1 MPDIPDLTAYIMTG
15 TKYLLP
21 ILALWILLR
30 CIRSM
35 LREKYE
41 PETWAWLLDEDG
53 AALPVSHW
61 ESIIGRSPSSDIVID
76 MPSVSKLHASLQR
89 DGDGDW
95 TLSDLR
101 SREGTYINGDE
112 IDILEPVEDGDTVEF
127 GDAVMTFR
135 EIDAAERAALERRRT
150 APGRFVGPGVTLLIL
165 SLFQAFLT
173 LEFTITAAQ
182 EYLFPIC
189 LAFFALMVTEWF
201 CYLVTRSVRRTGF
214 EPETLAFF
222 LTTLGTAVCAT
233 ATPEDMFRQTI
244 FIILGVAL
252 YFFLGAWLRSLERV
266 KSSRFIA
273 AAAAL
278 GLLAV
283 NVVFSEAV
291 FGAKNPHPQFLI
303 PGGVTCYESL
313 TPERIKEFRDL
324 YLQARKF
331 IEEVYIPDLL
341 LVAGAYKDWAA
352 LGCGCRNFM
361 AFGEFPEVGGE
372 RDITKRWL
380 KPGVLLD
387 GKLDTVHPFDAGK
400 IAEHVRHS
408 WYEGEEARAP
418 YDGETKPAFTR
429 MGDTDRYSW
438 LKAPRYDGLAMETG
452 PLAQMLVAYAQG
464 HEAVKPAVDKVL
476 SALGVGPEALFS
488 TLGRT
493 AARGV
498 ETLVIAQ
505 QVEKWLAEY
514 EANIAGGDKK
524 IAMECSVPRE
534 GRGVGFVNAPR
545 GGLSHWLRI
554 EDGKIGNFQLVVP
567 TTWNLGPRDAKHV
580 LSAAEQA
587 LVGTPVADPKRP
599 VEILRTIHSFDP
611 CIACAVHVI
620 DGETNQVHEFK
631 VL

>member
-291 FGAKNPHPQFLI
+291 FGAKNLKAMSFIGSKSIPIADPAALVRLRLEVQEKFGYDIDAGKVPGAPGSPGAASTVLDTSPTVSRAEGCRGCFKNCRNLY
-303 PGGVTCYESL
+303 PGGVGNELTCSAG
-313 TPERIKEFRDL
+313 L
-324 YLQARKF
+324 YF
-331 IEEVYIPDLL
+331 TDS
-341 LVAGAYKDWAA
+341 
-352 LGCGCRNFM
+352 
-361 AFGEFPEVGGE
+361 
-372 RDITKRWL
+372 
-380 KPGVLLD
+380 
-387 GKLDTVHPFDAGK
+387 GK
-400 IAEHVRHS
+400 IDEQLAAYS
-408 WYEGEEARAP
+408 LLSKLGLNGYEIDMPVYLHNLYKRGV
-418 YDGETKPAFTR
+418 
-429 MGDTDRYSW
+429 MGKGKDIDTD
-438 LKAPRYDGLAMETG
+438 LPFE
-452 PLAQMLVAYAQG
+452 QYA
-464 HEAVKPAVDKVL
+464 
-476 SALGVGPEALFS
+476 
-488 TLGRT
+488 RT
-493 AARGV
+493 
-498 ETLVIAQ
+498 
-505 QVEKWLAEY
+505 
-514 EANIAGGDKK
+514 
-524 IAMECSVPRE
+524 
-534 GRGVGFVNAPR
+534 
-545 GGLSHWLRI
+545 
-554 EDGKIGNFQLVVP
+554 
-567 TTWNLGPRDAKHV
+567 
-580 LSAAEQA
+580 
-587 LVGTPVADPKRP
+587 
-599 VEILRTIHSFDP
+599 HS
-611 CIACAVHVI
+611 
-620 DGETNQVHEFK
+620 
-631 VL
+631 

>member
-76 MPSVSKLHASLQR
+76 MPSVSKLPASLQR

-291 FGAKNPHPQFLI
+291 FGAKNWLSIAGVSFQPSELVKVLYIYTGAATLDRLFARRNLFVFIVFSAICVIALALIGDFGTAVIFFATFLVI
-303 PGGVTCYESL
+303 SFMRSGSFATVFLAVSGAAMAGFLVISVKPYIADRFSAWGHVWEDVWDKGYQQTHALSAAASGGLFGKGAGSGWLKDIFAAETDMVFGVVSEELGLIIAVLAMFAVIALALFAVRNAAQGRSTFYVIAGCAAVSLLMVQMGLNVFGSLDILPFTGVTFPFVSKGGTSLISCWMLLAFVKATDTRRDASFVVSRDKAPRRREEDEDYDDYE
-313 TPERIKEFRDL
+313 D
-324 YLQARKF
+324 Y
-331 IEEVYIPDLL
+331 D
-341 LVAGAYKDWAA
+341 
-352 LGCGCRNFM
+352 
-361 AFGEFPEVGGE
+361 
-372 RDITKRWL
+372 
-380 KPGVLLD
+380 
-387 GKLDTVHPFDAGK
+387 
-400 IAEHVRHS
+400 
-408 WYEGEEARAP
+408 GEEA
-418 YDGETKPAFTR
+418 
-429 MGDTDRYSW
+429 
-438 LKAPRYDGLAMETG
+438 KA
-452 PLAQMLVAYAQG
+452 
-464 HEAVKPAVDKVL
+464 
-476 SALGVGPEALFS
+476 
-488 TLGRT
+488 
-493 AARGV
+493 
-498 ETLVIAQ
+498 
-505 QVEKWLAEY
+505 
-514 EANIAGGDKK
+514 
-524 IAMECSVPRE
+524 
-534 GRGVGFVNAPR
+534 
-545 GGLSHWLRI
+545 
-554 EDGKIGNFQLVVP
+554 
-567 TTWNLGPRDAKHV
+567 
-580 LSAAEQA
+580 
-587 LVGTPVADPKRP
+587 
-599 VEILRTIHSFDP
+599 
-611 CIACAVHVI
+611 
-620 DGETNQVHEFK
+620 
-631 VL
+631 

>member
-1 MPDIPDLTAYIMTG
+1 MSRRYSLQGGGVLPEIPDLTSYIMTG

-35 LREKYE
+35 LRERYE

-53 AALPVSHW
+53 AALPVCHW
-61 ESIIGRSPSSDIVID
+61 ESIIGRAPSSDIVLD
-76 MPSVSKLHASLQR
+76 MPGVSKLHASLQR

-127 GDAVMTFR
+127 GDAVLTFR

-173 LEFTITAAQ
+173 LEFTVTAQ
-182 EYLFPIC
+182 EEYLFPIC

-233 ATPEDMFRQTI
+233 ATPEDMFKQTV

-266 KSSRFIA
+266 KASRFLA

-291 FGAKNPHPQFLI
+291 FGARNWLEIAGVSFQPSELVKVLYIYTGAATLDRLFARRNLFVFIVFSATFLVI
-303 PGGVTCYESL
+303 SFMRSGSFATVFLAVSGAAMAGFLVLSVKPYIAERFASWGHVWEDVWDTGYQQTHAMSAAASGGLFGRGAGQGWLKDIFAAETDMVFAVVCEELGLIIAVLAMFAVIALALFAVRNAAQGRSTFYVIAGCAAVSLMMVQMGLNVFGSLDILPFTGVTFPFVSKGGTSLVSCWMLLAFVKATDTRRDASFVVSRDKAPRRREDYGDYED
-313 TPERIKEFRDL
+313 E
-324 YLQARKF
+324 
-331 IEEVYIPDLL
+331 
-341 LVAGAYKDWAA
+341 
-352 LGCGCRNFM
+352 
-361 AFGEFPEVGGE
+361 
-372 RDITKRWL
+372 
-380 KPGVLLD
+380 D
-387 GKLDTVHPFDAGK
+387 G
-400 IAEHVRHS
+400 
-408 WYEGEEARAP
+408 GEEA
-418 YDGETKPAFTR
+418 
-429 MGDTDRYSW
+429 
-438 LKAPRYDGLAMETG
+438 
-452 PLAQMLVAYAQG
+452 
-464 HEAVKPAVDKVL
+464 EA
-476 SALGVGPEALFS
+476 
-488 TLGRT
+488 
-493 AARGV
+493 
-498 ETLVIAQ
+498 
-505 QVEKWLAEY
+505 
-514 EANIAGGDKK
+514 
-524 IAMECSVPRE
+524 
-534 GRGVGFVNAPR
+534 
-545 GGLSHWLRI
+545 
-554 EDGKIGNFQLVVP
+554 
-567 TTWNLGPRDAKHV
+567 
-580 LSAAEQA
+580 
-587 LVGTPVADPKRP
+587 
-599 VEILRTIHSFDP
+599 
-611 CIACAVHVI
+611 
-620 DGETNQVHEFK
+620 
-631 VL
+631 

>member
-273 AAAAL
+273 AARAGAAGRERRVQRGRVRRQELAEHRGRQLPAL
-278 GLLAV
+278 GLVKVLYIYTGAATLDRLFARRNLFVFIVFSAICVIALALIGDFGTAVIFFATFLVISFMRSGSFATVFLAV
-283 NVVFSEAV
+283 SGAAMAGFLVLSVKPYIAERFASWGHVWEDVWDKGYQQTHALSAAASGGLFGKGAGSGWLKDIFAAETDMV
-291 FGAKNPHPQFLI
+291 FGVVSEELGLI
-303 PGGVTCYESL
+303 IAVLAMFAVIALALFAVRNAAQGRSTFYVIAGCAAVSLLMVQMGLNVFGSLDILPFTGVTFPFVSKGGTSLISCWMLLAFVKATDTRRDASFVVSRDKAPRRREDYGDYED
-313 TPERIKEFRDL
+313 E
-324 YLQARKF
+324 
-331 IEEVYIPDLL
+331 
-341 LVAGAYKDWAA
+341 
-352 LGCGCRNFM
+352 
-361 AFGEFPEVGGE
+361 
-372 RDITKRWL
+372 
-380 KPGVLLD
+380 D
-387 GKLDTVHPFDAGK
+387 G
-400 IAEHVRHS
+400 
-408 WYEGEEARAP
+408 GEEA
-418 YDGETKPAFTR
+418 
-429 MGDTDRYSW
+429 
-438 LKAPRYDGLAMETG
+438 
-452 PLAQMLVAYAQG
+452 
-464 HEAVKPAVDKVL
+464 EA
-476 SALGVGPEALFS
+476 
-488 TLGRT
+488 
-493 AARGV
+493 
-498 ETLVIAQ
+498 
-505 QVEKWLAEY
+505 
-514 EANIAGGDKK
+514 
-524 IAMECSVPRE
+524 
-534 GRGVGFVNAPR
+534 
-545 GGLSHWLRI
+545 
-554 EDGKIGNFQLVVP
+554 
-567 TTWNLGPRDAKHV
+567 
-580 LSAAEQA
+580 
-587 LVGTPVADPKRP
+587 
-599 VEILRTIHSFDP
+599 
-611 CIACAVHVI
+611 
-620 DGETNQVHEFK
+620 
-631 VL
+631 

>member
-1 MPDIPDLTAYIMTG
+1 MPEIPDLTTYIMTG

-41 PETWAWLLDEDG
+41 PETWAYLLDEDG
-53 AALPVSHW
+53 AALPVAHW
-61 ESIIGRSPSSDIVID
+61 ESIIGRAPSSDVVLD
-76 MPSVSKLHASLQR
+76 MPGVSKLHASLQR
-89 DGDGDW
+89 DGDGYW

-173 LEFTITAAQ
+173 LEFAVTAEE

-233 ATPEDMFRQTI
+233 ATPDDMFRQTI

-266 KSSRFIA
+266 KSSRFLA

-291 FGAKNPHPQFLI
+291 FGAKNWLSIAGVSFQPSELVKVLYIYTGAATLDRLFARRNLFVFIVFSAICVIALALIGDFGTAVIFFTTFLVI
-303 PGGVTCYESL
+303 SFMRSGSFATVFLAVSGAAMAGFLVISVKPYIADRFSAWGHVWEDVWDKGYQQTHAMSAAASGGLFGKGAGNGWLKDIFAAETDMVFAVVSEELGLIIAVLAMFAVIALALFAVRNAAQGRSTFYVIAGCAAVSLLMVQMGLNVFGSLDILPFTGVTFPFVSKGGTSL
-313 TPERIKEFRDL
+313 ISCWMLLAFVKATDTRRD
-324 YLQARKF
+324 ASF
-331 IEEVYIPDLL
+331 V
-341 LVAGAYKDWAA
+341 VS
-352 LGCGCRNFM
+352 
-361 AFGEFPEVGGE
+361 
-372 RDITKRWL
+372 RD
-380 KPGVLLD
+380 
-387 GKLDTVHPFDAGK
+387 
-400 IAEHVRHS
+400 
-408 WYEGEEARAP
+408 
-418 YDGETKPAFTR
+418 
-429 MGDTDRYSW
+429 
-438 LKAPRYDGLAMETG
+438 KAPRRRDEYDDDYDDDDYDDERE
-452 PLAQMLVAYAQG
+452 
-464 HEAVKPAVDKVL
+464 EA
-476 SALGVGPEALFS
+476 EA
-488 TLGRT
+488 
-493 AARGV
+493 
-498 ETLVIAQ
+498 
-505 QVEKWLAEY
+505 
-514 EANIAGGDKK
+514 
-524 IAMECSVPRE
+524 
-534 GRGVGFVNAPR
+534 
-545 GGLSHWLRI
+545 
-554 EDGKIGNFQLVVP
+554 
-567 TTWNLGPRDAKHV
+567 
-580 LSAAEQA
+580 
-587 LVGTPVADPKRP
+587 
-599 VEILRTIHSFDP
+599 
-611 CIACAVHVI
+611 
-620 DGETNQVHEFK
+620 
-631 VL
+631 